1 MPCGTPQHTLP
12 PPPHKSKAFP
22 VHARCLVLS
31 LHRNHEQR
39 PDAVHIHLW
48 ETVLASGTVLQ
59 SIQCRSTPHTNVP
72 HFSTKQQDIVTASFL
87 PFVFPLQQS
96 TRTLIKCAEGRRL
109 SLLFPAVGCDKKR
122 GRREGHRRKMLK
134 RANIIPT
141 TMSTTTTNSV
151 CVCGPQNRLPASP
164 PSPLATTAPT
174 KKEKKKKNTEQSVI
188 KLATLNQPTQSRILA
203 SRPPTSQL
211 KQQS

>member
-1 MPCGTPQHTLP
+1 M
-12 PPPHKSKAFP
+12 
-22 VHARCLVLS
+22 LS
-31 LHRNHEQR
+31 LHRNHEKR

-72 HFSTKQQDIVTASFL
+72 HFSTKQQDIVTAWFL

-109 SLLFPAVGCDKKR
+109 SLLFSAVGCDKKR
-122 GRREGHRRKMLK
+122 GGREGHRRKKLK

-141 TMSTTTTNSV
+141 MTSTTTTNSV
-151 CVCGPQNRLPASP
+151 CVCGPQNRLPAFP

-174 KKEKKKKNTEQSVI
+174 KKEKKKKKYRAILSNLPHLINQS
-188 KLATLNQPTQSRILA
+188 KAEF
-203 SRPPTSQL
+203 
-211 KQQS
+211 

>member
-1 MPCGTPQHTLP
+1 MSC
-12 PPPHKSKAFP
+12 AFSTQKP
-22 VHARCLVLS
+22 RTKT
-31 LHRNHEQR
+31 R
-39 PDAVHIHLW
+39 
-48 ETVLASGTVLQ
+48 
-59 SIQCRSTPHTNVP
+59 RSTHPPLGDSPRFRDCASVHSVSVHP
-72 HFSTKQQDIVTASFL
+72 SHKCSHFSTKQQDIVTASFL